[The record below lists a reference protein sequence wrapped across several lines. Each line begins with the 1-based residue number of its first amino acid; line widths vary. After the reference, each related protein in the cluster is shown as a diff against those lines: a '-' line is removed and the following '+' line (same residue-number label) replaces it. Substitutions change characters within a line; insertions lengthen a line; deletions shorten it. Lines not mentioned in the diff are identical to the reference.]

1 MGGREVVVVAPRFM
15 ATLIPE
21 PDKVPCGEE
30 VWGDSFLVL
39 PEGSGRQYRNVLTN
53 GMVTIVERSG
63 RPGIPLAELFAD
75 APVALLE
82 TGGGAVT

>member
-1 MGGREVVVVAPRFM
+1 MVVAPRFM

-39 PEGSGRQYRNVLTN
+39 PEGSGTTYRNVLTN
-53 GMVTIVERSG
+53 EIMTTGDESG
-63 RPGIPLAELFAD
+63 RPVLPLAELFAD
-75 APVALLE
+75 APIAFLE
-82 TGGGAVT
+82 SVGGA